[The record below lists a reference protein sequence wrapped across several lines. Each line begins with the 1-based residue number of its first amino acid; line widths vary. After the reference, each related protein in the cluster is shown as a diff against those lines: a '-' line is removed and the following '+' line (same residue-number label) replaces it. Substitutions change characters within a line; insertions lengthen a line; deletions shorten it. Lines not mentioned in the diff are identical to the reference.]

1 MYFLKFEPTFC
12 DLIVKRLDSRMM
24 LMMLYARREEEG
36 GHSCHCRRTAL
47 RFGMLRKVS
56 ASLWPDACELKS
68 YFT

>member
-47 RFGMLRKVS
+47 RFGMLHKAP

>member
-47 RFGMLRKVS
+47 RFGMLHKAP

-68 YFT
+68 YFN